1 MLHKPN
7 SSVSCLLSG
16 AELSL
21 PVDLNTTPLC
31 RVPDAHVYVAEYLC
45 TDEEERG
52 FPADGGNTTS
62 RPTLESGSPSLG
74 VSFATTTP
82 MWTRPTTRD
91 PMEGVPPNRC
101 TWVSLARGC
110 CADRMSAPGKA
121 VVNIIVLSFFM
132 QKEYIFASDLSSQ
145 VTALLGHPLPMMCLI
160 SAT

>member
-16 AELSL
+16 VQLSMS
-21 PVDLNTTPLC
+21 VDLNTTPLC

-45 TDEEERG
+45 IDAEEQD

-74 VSFATTTP
+74 VSFATTTTP
-82 MWTRPTTRD
+82 MWTRPTNRD

-101 TWVSLARGC
+101 T
-110 CADRMSAPGKA
+110 
-121 VVNIIVLSFFM
+121 
-132 QKEYIFASDLSSQ
+132 
-145 VTALLGHPLPMMCLI
+145 
-160 SAT
+160 